1 MCGPLW
7 VESSEK
13 SLTKSLTSLLV
24 KEWLTI
30 HSKSLIIGERMVGKE
45 QQLIMIHLHEM
56 CLSLLLRLGKR
67 KHVYILNI
75 YY

>member
-7 VESSEK
+7 VESAEK
-13 SLTKSLTSLLV
+13 SLTNSLTSLLV
-24 KEWLTI
+24 MEWLTI

-67 KHVYILNI
+67 KRVYILNI

>member
-7 VESSEK
+7 VESAEK
-13 SLTKSLTSLLV
+13 SLTNSLTSLLV

-30 HSKSLIIGERMVGKE
+30 DSKSLIIGERMVGKE